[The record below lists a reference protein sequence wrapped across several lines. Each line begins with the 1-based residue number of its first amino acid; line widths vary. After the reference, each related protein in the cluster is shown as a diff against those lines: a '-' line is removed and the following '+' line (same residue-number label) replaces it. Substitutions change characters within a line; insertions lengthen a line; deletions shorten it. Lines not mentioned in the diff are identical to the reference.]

1 MNIRH
6 ESGNIL
12 ILKTKDVSRMI
23 RVLEIVFRK
32 ILNSEEVY
40 IQQEGIGVEKIV
52 KEGYVTI
59 FLNVVNRNGDTIKRI
74 KIGAELSIDPI
85 PNYEKIPTSYHGLE
99 WSACIEVAFDNK
111 ELFPIP
117 EAIEDIFN
125 RDGFDKRKE
134 DPEALVHMEWYC
146 VNIPLYT
153 HYLMQ
158 RVAKK
163 ISQ

>member
-1 MNIRH
+1 MNIRN

-12 ILKTKDVSRMI
+12 MVKTKDIRRMI
-23 RVLEIVFRK
+23 HVLEIVFRK
-32 ILNSEEVY
+32 LLNSEEVY
-40 IQQEGIGVEKIV
+40 IRQEGNGVGKIA
-52 KEGYVTI
+52 KEGFVTI
-59 FLNVVNRNGDTIKRI
+59 HLNVINRNGDTIKQI
-74 KIGAELSIDPI
+74 DIGAELSIDPI

-99 WSACIEVAFDNK
+99 WIACMEVAFDNK

-117 EAIEDIFN
+117 EAIEEIFN

-134 DPEALVHMEWYC
+134 DPETLVHMEWYC

-153 HYLMQ
+153 HYLME

-163 ISQ
+163 ID

>member
-1 MNIRH
+1 MNIRN

-12 ILKTKDVSRMI
+12 MLKTKDIRRMI
-23 RVLEIVFRK
+23 HVLEIVFRK
-32 ILNSEEVY
+32 LLNSEEVY
-40 IQQEGIGVEKIV
+40 IRQEGSGLEKIA

-59 FLNVVNRNGDTIKRI
+59 PLNVVNRNGDTIKQI

-99 WSACIEVAFDNK
+99 WSGCIEVAFDNK
-111 ELFPIP
+111 ELFPIS
-117 EAIEDIFN
+117 EAIEEIFN
-125 RDGFDKRKE
+125 LDIEGHRREDKY
-134 DPEALVHMEWYC
+134 LVHMEWYC

-163 ISQ
+163 ID

>member
-1 MNIRH
+1 MNIRN

-12 ILKTKDVSRMI
+12 ILKTKDIRRMI
-23 RVLEIVFRK
+23 HVLEIVFRK
-32 ILNSEEVY
+32 LLNSEEVY
-40 IQQEGIGVEKIV
+40 IQQEGNGVGKIA
-52 KEGYVTI
+52 KEGFVTI
-59 FLNVVNRNGDTIKRI
+59 HLNVINRNGDTIKQI
-74 KIGAELSIDPI
+74 DIGAELSIDPI

-99 WSACIEVAFDNK
+99 WIACMEVAFDNK

-117 EAIEDIFN
+117 EAIEEIFN

-134 DPEALVHMEWYC
+134 DPETLVHMEWYC

-153 HYLMQ
+153 HYLME

-163 ISQ
+163 IN

>member
-12 ILKTKDVSRMI
+12 ILKTKDVRRMI
-23 RVLEIVFRK
+23 HVLEIVFRK

-40 IQQEGIGVEKIV
+40 IQQEGNGVEKIV

-111 ELFPIP
+111 DLFPIP

-163 ISQ
+163 IKR